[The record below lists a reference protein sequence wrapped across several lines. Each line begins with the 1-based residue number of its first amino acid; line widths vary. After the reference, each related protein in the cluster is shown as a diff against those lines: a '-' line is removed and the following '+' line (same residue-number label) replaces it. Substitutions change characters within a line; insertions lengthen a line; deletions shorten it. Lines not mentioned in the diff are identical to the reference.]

1 MTTDNMTRNEKR
13 QNNINRKVAQI
24 SALSSDEIDQ
34 YKYLIY
40 EEILPYDQSR
50 TMKQGNKILE
60 NLFKERFDKIIE
72 LTDETNFDNL
82 RYYLEV
88 DSSRKRLGD
97 FKNGTKHFGK
107 IKSVGMKLEDAKK
120 EILQN
125 IKML

>member
-13 QNNINRKVAQI
+13 QYNINRKVAKI
-24 SALSSDEIDQ
+24 SALSYDEIDKN
-34 YKYLIY
+34 KYLIY
-40 EEILPYDQSR
+40 EEILPYDESR

-82 RYYLEV
+82 RYYLEG
-88 DSSRKRLGD
+88 DSSRKRFGD
-97 FKNGTKHFGK
+97 FKNGTKLFGK
-107 IKSVGMKLEDAKK
+107 IKSGGMKLEDAKK
-120 EILQN
+120 ETLQN

>member
-13 QNNINRKVAQI
+13 QYNINRKVAKI
-24 SALSSDEIDQ
+24 SALSSNEIDQ

-82 RYYLEV
+82 RYYLEG
-88 DSSRKRLGD
+88 DSSRKRFGD

-107 IKSVGMKLEDAKK
+107 KKSVGTNLEEAKK

-125 IKML
+125 IKIL